1 MAAFD
6 TLVVLELDVDV
17 VDDST
22 ELNTVLGTSSL
33 IFSDFLL
40 VSFIL
45 LSEIFV
51 LLTFSAKVDSVIPV
65 GLNDEAF
72 NDCASALLTIVFS
85 SETLQIL
92 SIFQERFFFISLILL
107 FLVLINPSNSFASA
121 FNASTSSYSS
131 SSSFFVLLLLLLLL
145 LIPFKRAFI
154 IFNLL
159 LFSSLFLSISLIS
172 WSSFSSLSTLIITI
186 IIIIII
192 NN

>member
-6 TLVVLELDVDV
+6 TLVVLELDVDVDV

-51 LLTFSAKVDSVIPV
+51 LLTFSARVDSVIPV

-92 SIFQERFFFISLILL
+92 SIFQERFFLISLILL

-131 SSSFFVLLLLLLLL
+131 SSSFFVLLLLLL
-145 LIPFKRAFI
+145 IPFKRAFI

-159 LFSSLFLSISLIS
+159 LFSSFFLSNSLIS
-172 WSSFSSLSTLIITI
+172 
-186 IIIIII
+186 
-192 NN
+192 

>member
-6 TLVVLELDVDV
+6 TLVVLELDVDVDV

-51 LLTFSAKVDSVIPV
+51 LLTFSARVDSVIPV

-131 SSSFFVLLLLLLLL
+131 SSSFFVFLLLLL

-159 LFSSLFLSISLIS
+159 LFSSFFLSNSLIS
-172 WSSFSSLSTLIITI
+172 
-186 IIIIII
+186 
-192 NN
+192 